1 MFFFEINAQVTKILS
16 EPKVFKASNMQIVH
30 PSIKMTFF
38 FGLMVMCFQSCLS
51 HKSMVTLNGNE
62 EPPVDLKS
70 DELVQYTQLKDF
82 ESYKVRPYDQLLVK
96 VNAFDGS
103 TEEFLNREFKTENTY
118 TRDIDY
124 NPASLY
130 FNTYFVDET
139 GYVRLPLLGDI
150 EVAGLTI
157 SQVKIKLDE
166 AYLPFLKF
174 ASTSVKVAN
183 SRVTVFGEV
192 NKPGV
197 YYLYNEK
204 NTILD
209 AISMAGDF
217 TEFGNREKV
226 KLIRLTEEGS
236 ETIYLNLYRSDFI
249 YTDYYYLK
257 PSDVL
262 YIEPTKAKSRDVSAR
277 FTAVVLTGISVG
289 VLVLNLFIK

>member
-1 MFFFEINAQVTKILS
+1 
-16 EPKVFKASNMQIVH
+16 MQIVH
-30 PSIKMTFF
+30 PRINKITFF
-38 FGLMVMCFQSCLS
+38 FGIMAMFFQSCLS
-51 HKSMVTLNGNE
+51 HKSMVALNGSDE
-62 EPPVDLKS
+62 APDDLKS
-70 DELVQYTQLKDF
+70 DELVQYTQLKEF
-82 ESYKVRPYDQLLVK
+82 ESYKIRPFDQLLIK

-118 TRDIDY
+118 TRNIDFD
-124 NPASLY
+124 PASLY
-130 FNTYFVDET
+130 FNSYFVDEA
-139 GYVRLPLLGDI
+139 GYIQLPLVGDI
-150 EVAGLTI
+150 EVLGLTTAQI
-157 SQVKIKLDE
+157 KTKLDE

-174 ASTSVKVAN
+174 ASTSVKMSN

-192 NKPGV
+192 AKPGV

-204 NTILD
+204 STILD

-226 KLIRLTEEGS
+226 KLIRLTAEGS

-262 YIEPTKAKSRDVSAR
+262 YIEPTKAKSRDVGAR
-277 FTAVVLTGISVG
+277 FAAVVLSAISVG
-289 VLVLNLFIK
+289 VLVINVFIK